1 MYKKLALT
9 SLLCVLLLVFSACSL
24 IWPQDEITDLPDD
37 SLGQTPMANQPTGS
51 FVPSVIPT
59 SGSNQG
65 LRTVYLMD
73 YQGRF
78 LVPYVLG
85 VDKAEG
91 IAKAVLA
98 RMVDSPENASALAG
112 TEFRLPLPAG
122 TEVLGMTIRDGLGV
136 VDFNSEFLE
145 FTDANHERLAID
157 AVVYTL
163 TEFSTIDRVELRV
176 AGRLLSKLP
185 SGQQLPVAQSRADR
199 DLNLEVSSRVTDVS
213 LGTKVRLYFSAS
225 GATGGLVYFVPV
237 TRIIPNNTDQLT
249 AAVLELLS
257 GPSTDSGLV
266 ANMPQTAELRSVS
279 MSGDTVHVDFS
290 SGLTGYGG
298 GSTAEQAMI
307 GSLLLTLTE
316 ISGVEHVKITV
327 EGRTPS
333 LPEGTD
339 LSQPV
344 SRPIFVNPFII

>member
-9 SLLCVLLLVFSACSL
+9 SLLCVLLLAFSACSL
-24 IWPQDEITDLPDD
+24 IWPQEEITDLPDD
-37 SLGQTPMANQPTGS
+37 GPEQTPMVNQPTGS

-59 SGSNQG
+59 SGTNQG
-65 LRTVYLMD
+65 LHTVYLMD
-73 YQGRF
+73 FQGRF

-85 VDKAEG
+85 VENAEG

-98 RMVDSPENASALAG
+98 RMVDNPENASALAG

-136 VDFNSEFLE
+136 IDLSPEFLE
-145 FTDANHERLAID
+145 FADAKHERLAID
-157 AVVYTL
+157 AVLYTM
-163 TEFSTIDRVELRV
+163 TEFSTIDRIELRV
-176 AGRLLSKLP
+176 AGHPIGKLP
-185 SGQQLPVAQSRADR
+185 SGQQLSVVLSRADR

-213 LGTKVRLYFSAS
+213 LGSKVHLYFSAS
-225 GATGGLVYFVPV
+225 GETGGLVYFVPV
-237 TRIIPNNTDQLT
+237 TRVIPNNTDQLT

-257 GPSTDSGLV
+257 GPSTESGLV
-266 ANMPQTAELRSVS
+266 ANLPQTAELRSVS

-316 ISGVEHVKITV
+316 VAGVENVKITI
-327 EGRTPS
+327 EGQTPN

-339 LSQPV
+339 LSRPV
-344 SRPIFVNPFII
+344 SRPTFVNPFII

>member
-1 MYKKLALT
+1 MYKKLALS

-24 IWPQDEITDLPDD
+24 IWPNDEITNLPDD
-37 SLGQTPMANQPTGS
+37 GSGQTPVVNRPNGS

-59 SGSNQG
+59 SGANQG

-85 VDKAEG
+85 IDKAEG

-98 RMVDSPENASALAG
+98 RMVDSPENVSALAG
-112 TEFRLPLPAG
+112 TEFQLPLPAG
-122 TEVLGMTIRDGLGV
+122 TEVLGMTIRDGLAV
-136 VDFNSEFLE
+136 VDFGPEFLE
-145 FTDANHERLAID
+145 FADANHERLAID
-157 AVVYTL
+157 AVLYTL
-163 TEFSTIDRVELRV
+163 TEFSTIDQVEFRV
-176 AGRLLSKLP
+176 AGHPLGKLP
-185 SGQQLPVAQSRADR
+185 SGQQLPTALSRADR

-213 LGTKVRLYFSAS
+213 LGSKVRLYFSAS
-225 GATGGLVYFVPV
+225 GATGSLVYFVPV
-237 TRIIPNNTDQLT
+237 TRVIPNNTDQPT
-249 AAVLELLS
+249 AAVLELLG
-257 GPSTDSGLV
+257 GPTTSSGLV
-266 ANMPQTAELRSVS
+266 ANLPQTAQLRSVRV
-279 MSGDTVHVDFS
+279 SGDTVYVDFS

-307 GSLLLTLTE
+307 GSILLTLTE
-316 ISGVEHVKITV
+316 IPGVEQVKITV
-327 EGRTPS
+327 EGQTPH